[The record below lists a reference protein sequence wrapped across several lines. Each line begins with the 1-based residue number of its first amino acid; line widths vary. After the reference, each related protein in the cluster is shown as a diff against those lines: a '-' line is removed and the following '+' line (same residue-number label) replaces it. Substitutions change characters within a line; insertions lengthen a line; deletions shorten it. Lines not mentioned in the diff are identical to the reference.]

1 MQYMRL
7 YFHKKKQFEETFENP
22 QRRKDK
28 QMQSMDQMDQMD
40 QNTEQRDLGKTTG
53 DQMIETEN
61 REKSIKCNQ
70 CDFASS
76 QAGDI

>member
-1 MQYMRL
+1 MPICLSAGKTKIARERAPFL
-7 YFHKKKQFEETFENP
+7 CK
-22 QRRKDK
+22 
-28 QMQSMDQMDQMD
+28 QMD

-53 DQMIETEN
+53 DQMIETDN

>member
-1 MQYMRL
+1 
-7 YFHKKKQFEETFENP
+7 
-22 QRRKDK
+22 
-28 QMQSMDQMDQMD
+28 MD

-53 DQMIETEN
+53 DQMIETDN

>member
-1 MQYMRL
+1 MEFTFTFCPSDPKQICQL
-7 YFHKKKQFEETFENP
+7 KKENCKR
-22 QRRKDK
+22 QHAFC
-28 QMQSMDQMDQMD
+28 MIVMD

-53 DQMIETEN
+53 DQMIETDN